1 MGHYGVEA
9 SPAPSGACPVCGTSL
24 SGAQSCS
31 NCGYNPTTIAS
42 GGPAL
47 AAPPPRRSSGSMRFV
62 VFASLVILVAG
73 AAGYYVARYKR
84 DVVRSVGS
92 GIGLNHAIGPDLS
105 PEECKQ
111 RMNHYLSG
119 LFAATE
125 DTGNAGEIA
134 TLQNQASE
142 EFGVGTKEWTGL
154 LDVYTSYAGIAS
166 IEGAKKAL
174 RKSASEVA
182 HICAAEQ

>member
-1 MGHYGVEA
+1 MSHFGVEA
-9 SPAPSGACPVCGTSL
+9 SPATSGACPVCGSSP
-24 SGAQSCS
+24 SGGQTCS

-47 AAPPPRRSSGSMRFV
+47 AAPPPWRSSGSMRFV
-62 VFASLVILVAG
+62 VFASLVIFVAG
-73 AAGYYVARYKR
+73 AAGYYVARHKR
-84 DVVRSVGS
+84 EVVRSVGS

-111 RMNHYLSG
+111 RMNHYLSH

-125 DTGNAGEIA
+125 GTGNAADIA

-142 EFGVGTKEWTGL
+142 EFGVSTKEWTGL
-154 LDVYTSYAGIAS
+154 LDIYTSYAGIAS
-166 IEGAKKAL
+166 IEGAKRAL
-174 RKSASEVA
+174 RKSASDVA
-182 HICAAEQ
+182 QICAAEQ